1 MAHMYDTNLDK
12 NDANFTPLSP
22 LSFLIRA
29 AEVYPNRT
37 SIIHGKKQF
46 TWSETY
52 KRSKQLASALSKRGI
67 GKGDTVAVL
76 CFNTPEIYE
85 THFGVPM
92 IGAVLNTIN
101 IRLDVDTISYI
112 LEHGEAKALITDNEL
127 SPTIKQVLD
136 KIKNKIL
143 VIDIDD
149 ELANHPEG
157 AGENLGEINYED
169 FLLTGDSDLEW
180 SLPDD
185 EWQSLALNYTSG
197 TTGLPKGVVYHHRG
211 SYLMALGSVTA
222 FSMPMHPTY
231 MWVVPMFHCNGW
243 GNPYTL
249 TALAGTSVCL
259 RYVSAKNM
267 FDAIADHKVT
277 HFGGAP
283 IVLNFLAQATA
294 EEKREYSQQV
304 YVVTA
309 GAPPPAATLEA
320 VQKMGFDVTHVYG
333 LTETYGHISL
343 CAWQDEWNELS
354 VEEQSKLRS
363 RQGVKFPMMDG
374 LSIMNPETME
384 HVKNDGEEIGEIMIR
399 GNCVMK
405 GYLKNKEET
414 DKAMAGGW
422 FHSGDL
428 AVMHPNGYI
437 QIKDRSKDIIIS
449 GGENVSSVEIENTLY
464 KHPSVLF
471 AAVVAKPDEKWGETP
486 CAFIELKDQ
495 NDSVSEGDIIS
506 FCKETLAGF
515 KCPKKVVFT
524 ELPKTSTGKILKY
537 ELREMAKA
545 ANAYEK

>member
-127 SPTIKQVLD
+127 SPTIKHVLD

-374 LSIMNPETME
+374 LAIMNPETME

-545 ANAYEK
+545 ADA

>member
-149 ELANHPEG
+149 ELANYPEG

-374 LSIMNPETME
+374 LAIMNPETME

-545 ANAYEK
+545 ADA

>member
-1 MAHMYDTNLDK
+1 MTDMYNTNLDK
-12 NDANFTPLSP
+12 NHANFTPLSP
-22 LSFLIRA
+22 LSFLQRS
-29 AEVYPNRT
+29 AEVYPNRQ
-37 SIIHGKKQF
+37 SIVHGSKSY
-46 TWSETY
+46 TWSDTF
-52 KRSKQLASALSKRGI
+52 KRSKQLASALTKKGV

-85 THFGVPM
+85 AHYGIPM
-92 IGAVLNTIN
+92 IGAVINTIN

-112 LEHGEAKALITDNEL
+112 LEHGEAKVVITDNEL
-127 SPTIKQVLD
+127 SPTMKEVLN
-136 KIKNKIL
+136 KIKTKPL

-157 AGENLGEINYED
+157 AGENLGSLNYEE
-169 FLLTGDSDLEW
+169 FLKTGDENFNW
-180 SLPDD
+180 SLPED
-185 EWQSLALNYTSG
+185 EWDSLALNYTSG

-222 FSMPMHPTY
+222 FSMAMHPTY

-259 RYVSAKNM
+259 RYVSAKNL

-283 IVLNFLAQATA
+283 IVLNFIAQATE
-294 EEKREYSQQV
+294 EEKRDYSHKV
-304 YVVTA
+304 NVVTA

-320 VQKMGFDVTHVYG
+320 VQQMGFDVTHVYG
-333 LTETYGHISL
+333 LTETYGHVSM

-363 RQGVKFPMMDG
+363 MQGVKFPMMEG
-374 LSIMNPETME
+374 LTVMNPETMKE
-384 HVKNDGEEIGEIMIR
+384 VKNDGEEIGEIMIK

-414 DKAMAGGW
+414 DKSMSGGW

-428 AVMHPNGYI
+428 AVMHPNGYV

-486 CAFIELKDQ
+486 CAFIELKSQD
-495 NDSVSEGDIIS
+495 DSISEKDIIS

-545 ANAYEK
+545 ANA

>member
-12 NDANFTPLSP
+12 NDANFAPLSP

-374 LSIMNPETME
+374 LAIMNPETME

-545 ANAYEK
+545 ADA

>member
-1 MAHMYDTNLDK
+1 MTDMYNTNLDK
-12 NDANFTPLSP
+12 NHANFTPLSP
-22 LSFLIRA
+22 LSFLQRS
-29 AEVYPNRT
+29 AEVYPNRQ
-37 SIIHGKKQF
+37 SIVHGSKSY
-46 TWSETY
+46 TWSDTF
-52 KRSKQLASALSKRGI
+52 KRSKQLASALTKKGV

-85 THFGVPM
+85 AHYGIPM
-92 IGAVLNTIN
+92 IGAIINTIN

-112 LEHGEAKALITDNEL
+112 LEHGEAKVVITDNEL
-127 SPTIKQVLD
+127 SPTMKEVLN
-136 KIKNKIL
+136 KIKTKPL

-157 AGENLGEINYED
+157 AGENLGSLNYEE
-169 FLLTGDSDLEW
+169 FLKTGDENFKW
-180 SLPDD
+180 SLPED
-185 EWQSLALNYTSG
+185 EWDSLALNYTSG

-259 RYVSAKNM
+259 RYVSAKNL

-283 IVLNFLAQATA
+283 IVLNFIAQATE
-294 EEKREYSQQV
+294 EEKRDYSHKV
-304 YVVTA
+304 NVVTA

-320 VQKMGFDVTHVYG
+320 VQQMGFDVTHVYG
-333 LTETYGHISL
+333 LTETYGHVSM

-363 RQGVKFPMMDG
+363 MQGVKFPMMEG
-374 LSIMNPETME
+374 LTVMNPETMKE
-384 HVKNDGEEIGEIMIR
+384 VKNDGEEIGEIMIK

-414 DKAMAGGW
+414 DKSMSGGW

-428 AVMHPNGYI
+428 AVMHPNGYV

-486 CAFIELKDQ
+486 CAFIELKSQD
-495 NDSVSEGDIIS
+495 DSISEKDIIS

-545 ANAYEK
+545 ADA

>member
-101 IRLDVDTISYI
+101 IRLDVDTIRYI

-127 SPTIKQVLD
+127 SPTIKQVLN

-374 LSIMNPETME
+374 LAIMNPETME

-545 ANAYEK
+545 ADA

>member
-374 LSIMNPETME
+374 LAIMNPETMK

-545 ANAYEK
+545 ADA

>member
-22 LSFLIRA
+22 LSFLILA

-374 LSIMNPETME
+374 LAIMNPETME

-545 ANAYEK
+545 ADA

>member
-1 MAHMYDTNLDK
+1 MTDMYNTNLDK
-12 NDANFTPLSP
+12 NHANFTPLSP
-22 LSFLIRA
+22 LSFLQRS
-29 AEVYPNRT
+29 AEVYPNRL
-37 SIIHGKKQF
+37 SIIHGSKKY
-46 TWSETY
+46 TWSDTF
-52 KRSKQLASALSKRGI
+52 KRSKQLASALAKKGV

-76 CFNTPEIYE
+76 CFNTSEIYE
-85 THFGVPM
+85 AHYGIPM
-92 IGAVLNTIN
+92 IGAIINTIN

-112 LEHGEAKALITDNEL
+112 LEHGEAKVVITDNEL
-127 SPTIKQVLD
+127 SPTMKEVLN
-136 KIKNKIL
+136 KIKTKPL

-157 AGENLGEINYED
+157 AGENLGSLNYEE
-169 FLLTGDSDLEW
+169 FLKTGDENFEW
-180 SLPDD
+180 SLPED
-185 EWQSLALNYTSG
+185 EWDSLALNYTSG

-222 FSMPMHPTY
+222 FSMAMHPTY

-259 RYVSAKNM
+259 RYVSAKNL

-283 IVLNFLAQATA
+283 IVLNFIAQATDD
-294 EEKREYSQQV
+294 EKRDYSHKV
-304 YVVTA
+304 NVVTA

-320 VQKMGFDVTHVYG
+320 VQQMGFDVTHVYG
-333 LTETYGHISL
+333 LTETYGHVSM

-363 RQGVKFPMMDG
+363 MQGVKFPMMEG
-374 LSIMNPETME
+374 LTVMNPETMKE
-384 HVKNDGEEIGEIMIR
+384 VKNDGEEIGEIMIK

-414 DKAMAGGW
+414 DKSMSGGW

-428 AVMHPNGYI
+428 AVMHPNGYV

-486 CAFIELKDQ
+486 CAFIELKSQDD
-495 NDSVSEGDIIS
+495 NVTEKDIIS

-515 KCPKKVVFT
+515 KCPKKVIFT

-537 ELREMAKA
+537 ELREMAK
-545 ANAYEK
+545 NADA

>member
-294 EEKREYSQQV
+294 EEKREYTQQV

-374 LSIMNPETME
+374 LAIMNPETME

-537 ELREMAKA
+537 ELREMAKTA
-545 ANAYEK
+545 DA

>member
-22 LSFLIRA
+22 LIFLIRA

-374 LSIMNPETME
+374 LAIMNPDTME

-545 ANAYEK
+545 ADA

>member
-374 LSIMNPETME
+374 LAIMKPETME
-384 HVKNDGEEIGEIMIR
+384 PVKNDGEEIGEIMIR

-545 ANAYEK
+545 ADA

>member
-1 MAHMYDTNLDK
+1 MTDMYNTNLDK
-12 NDANFTPLSP
+12 NHANFTPLSP
-22 LSFLIRA
+22 LSFLQRS
-29 AEVYPNRT
+29 AEVYPNRQ
-37 SIIHGKKQF
+37 SIVHGSKSY
-46 TWSETY
+46 TWSDTF
-52 KRSKQLASALSKRGI
+52 KRSKQLASALTKKGV

-85 THFGVPM
+85 AHYGIPM
-92 IGAVLNTIN
+92 IGAIINTIN

-112 LEHGEAKALITDNEL
+112 LEHGEAKVVITDNEL
-127 SPTIKQVLD
+127 SPTMKEVLN
-136 KIKNKIL
+136 KIKTKPL

-157 AGENLGEINYED
+157 AGENLGSLNYEE
-169 FLLTGDSDLEW
+169 FLKTGDENFEW
-180 SLPDD
+180 SLPED
-185 EWQSLALNYTSG
+185 EWDSLALNYTSG

-222 FSMPMHPTY
+222 FSMAMHPTY
-231 MWVVPMFHCNGW
+231 MWVGPMFHCNGW

-259 RYVSAKNM
+259 RYVSAKNL

-283 IVLNFLAQATA
+283 IVLNFIAQATE
-294 EEKREYSQQV
+294 EEKRDYSHKV
-304 YVVTA
+304 NVVTA

-320 VQKMGFDVTHVYG
+320 VQQMGFDVTHVYG
-333 LTETYGHISL
+333 LTETYGHVSM

-363 RQGVKFPMMDG
+363 MQGVKFPMMEG
-374 LSIMNPETME
+374 LTVMNPETMKE
-384 HVKNDGEEIGEIMIR
+384 VKNDGEEIGEIMIK

-414 DKAMAGGW
+414 DKSMSGGW

-428 AVMHPNGYI
+428 AVMHPNGYV

-486 CAFIELKDQ
+486 GAFIELKSQD
-495 NDSVSEGDIIS
+495 DSISEKDIIS

-545 ANAYEK
+545 ADA

>member
-37 SIIHGKKQF
+37 SIIKGKKQF

-374 LSIMNPETME
+374 LAIMNPETME

-545 ANAYEK
+545 ADA

>member
-1 MAHMYDTNLDK
+1 MSDIYNTNLDK

-22 LSFLIRA
+22 LSFLKRT
-29 AEVYPNRT
+29 AEVYPDKK
-37 SIIHGKKQF
+37 SIIHGHREY
-46 TWSETY
+46 TWQQTY
-52 KRSKQLASALSKRGI
+52 ERSCQLASALSSKGI
-67 GKGDTVAVL
+67 GMGDTVSILA
-76 CFNTPEIYE
+76 FNTPEIYE
-85 THFGVPM
+85 AHFGVPM

-112 LEHGEAKALITDNEL
+112 LDHGESKVLITDNEL
-127 SPTIKQVLD
+127 SPTIKKVLEKLD
-136 KIKNKIL
+136 REIL

-149 ELANHPEG
+149 ELAIHPDG
-157 AGENLGEINYED
+157 AGENIGSYTYED
-169 FLLTGDSDLEW
+169 FLRTGETNFNW
-180 SLPDD
+180 NLPAD

-211 SYLMALGSVTA
+211 SYLMALGSVAA

-231 MWVVPMFHCNGW
+231 MWIVPMFHCNGW

-249 TALAGTSVCL
+249 TALAGTSICL

-283 IVLNFLAQATA
+283 IVLNFLAQAKE
-294 EEKREYSQQV
+294 EEKREYSQTV
-304 YVVTA
+304 NVVTA

-320 VQKMGFDVTHVYG
+320 VQKMGFNVDHVYG
-333 LTETYGHISL
+333 LTETYGHISV

-354 VEEQSKLRS
+354 LEEQSKLRS
-363 RQGVKFPMMDG
+363 MQGVKFPMMEG
-374 LSIMNPETME
+374 LTVMNPETME
-384 HVKNDGEEIGEIMIR
+384 PVKNDGEQIGEIMIK

-414 DKAMAGGW
+414 DKSMSGGW

-449 GGENVSSVEIENTLY
+449 GGENISSVEIENTLY

-471 AAVVAKPDEKWGETP
+471 AAVVARPDEKWGETP
-486 CAFIELKDQ
+486 CAFIELKDT
-495 NDSVSEGDIIS
+495 NDNVGEADIIN

-515 KCPKKVVFT
+515 KCPKKVIFR

-537 ELREMAKA
+537 ELREIAKA
-545 ANAYEK
+545 S

>member
-249 TALAGTSVCL
+249 TALVGTSVCL

-374 LSIMNPETME
+374 LAIMNPETME

-545 ANAYEK
+545 ADA

>member
-1 MAHMYDTNLDK
+1 MTDMYNTNLDK
-12 NDANFTPLSP
+12 NHANFTPLSP
-22 LSFLIRA
+22 LSFLQRS
-29 AEVYPNRT
+29 AEVYPNRQ
-37 SIIHGKKQF
+37 SIVHGSKSY
-46 TWSETY
+46 TWSDTF
-52 KRSKQLASALSKRGI
+52 KRSKQLASALTKKGV

-85 THFGVPM
+85 AHYGIPM
-92 IGAVLNTIN
+92 IGAVINTIN

-112 LEHGEAKALITDNEL
+112 LEHGEAKVVITDNEL
-127 SPTIKQVLD
+127 SPTMKEVLN
-136 KIKNKIL
+136 KIKTKPL

-157 AGENLGEINYED
+157 AGENIGSLNYEE
-169 FLLTGDSDLEW
+169 FLKTGDENFEW
-180 SLPDD
+180 ILPED
-185 EWQSLALNYTSG
+185 EWDSLALNYTSG

-259 RYVSAKNM
+259 RYVSAKNL

-283 IVLNFLAQATA
+283 IVLNFIAQATE
-294 EEKREYSQQV
+294 EEKRDYSHKV
-304 YVVTA
+304 NVVTA

-320 VQKMGFDVTHVYG
+320 VQQMGFDVTHVYG
-333 LTETYGHISL
+333 LTETYGHVSM

-363 RQGVKFPMMDG
+363 MQGVKFPMMEG
-374 LSIMNPETME
+374 LTVMNPETMKE
-384 HVKNDGEEIGEIMIR
+384 VKNDGEEIGEIMIK

-414 DKAMAGGW
+414 DKSMSGGW

-428 AVMHPNGYI
+428 AVMHPNGYV

-486 CAFIELKDQ
+486 CAFIELKSQDD
-495 NDSVSEGDIIS
+495 NISEKDIIS

-545 ANAYEK
+545 ADA

>member
-1 MAHMYDTNLDK
+1 MTDMYNANLDK
-12 NDANFTPLSP
+12 NHANFTPLSP
-22 LSFLIRA
+22 LSFLQRS
-29 AEVYPNRT
+29 AEVYPNRQ
-37 SIIHGKKQF
+37 SIVHGSKSY
-46 TWSETY
+46 TWSDTF
-52 KRSKQLASALSKRGI
+52 KRSKQLASALTKKGV

-85 THFGVPM
+85 AHYGIPM
-92 IGAVLNTIN
+92 IGAIINTIN

-112 LEHGEAKALITDNEL
+112 LEHGEAKVVITDNEL
-127 SPTIKQVLD
+127 SPTMKEVLN
-136 KIKNKIL
+136 KIKTKPL

-157 AGENLGEINYED
+157 AGENLGSLNYEE
-169 FLLTGDSDLEW
+169 FLKTGDENFKWL
-180 SLPDD
+180 LPED
-185 EWQSLALNYTSG
+185 EWDSLALNYTSG

-222 FSMPMHPTY
+222 FSMAMHPTY

-259 RYVSAKNM
+259 RYVSAKNL

-283 IVLNFLAQATA
+283 IVLNFIAQATE
-294 EEKREYSQQV
+294 EEKRDYSHKV
-304 YVVTA
+304 NVVTA

-320 VQKMGFDVTHVYG
+320 VQQMGFDVTHVYG
-333 LTETYGHISL
+333 LTETYGHVSM

-363 RQGVKFPMMDG
+363 MQGVKFPMMEG
-374 LSIMNPETME
+374 LTVMNPETMKE
-384 HVKNDGEEIGEIMIR
+384 VKNDGEEIGEIMIK

-414 DKAMAGGW
+414 DKSMSGGW

-428 AVMHPNGYI
+428 AVMHPNGYV

-486 CAFIELKDQ
+486 CAFIELKSQD
-495 NDSVSEGDIIS
+495 DSISEKDIIS

-545 ANAYEK
+545 ADA

>member
-283 IVLNFLAQATA
+283 IVLNFLAQAND

-374 LSIMNPETME
+374 LAIMNPETME
-384 HVKNDGEEIGEIMIR
+384 PVKDDGEEIGEIMIR

-422 FHSGDL
+422 VHSGDL

-545 ANAYEK
+545 ADA

>member
-283 IVLNFLAQATA
+283 IVLNFLAQATD

-374 LSIMNPETME
+374 LAIMNPETME

-545 ANAYEK
+545 ADA

>member
-1 MAHMYDTNLDK
+1 MTDMYNTNLDK
-12 NDANFTPLSP
+12 NHANFTPLSP
-22 LSFLIRA
+22 LSFLQRS
-29 AEVYPNRT
+29 AEVYPNRL
-37 SIIHGKKQF
+37 SIVHGSKKY
-46 TWSETY
+46 TWSDTF
-52 KRSKQLASALSKRGI
+52 KRSKQLASALTKKGV

-85 THFGVPM
+85 AHYGIPM
-92 IGAVLNTIN
+92 IGAIINTIN

-112 LEHGEAKALITDNEL
+112 LEHGEAKVVITDNEL
-127 SPTIKQVLD
+127 SPTIKEVLN
-136 KIKNKIL
+136 KIKTKPL

-157 AGENLGEINYED
+157 AGENLGSLNYEE
-169 FLLTGDSDLEW
+169 FLKTGDENFEW
-180 SLPDD
+180 SLPED
-185 EWQSLALNYTSG
+185 EWDSLALNYTSG

-222 FSMPMHPTY
+222 FSMAMHPTY

-259 RYVSAKNM
+259 RYVSAKNL

-283 IVLNFLAQATA
+283 IVLNFIAQATDD
-294 EEKREYSQQV
+294 EKRDYSHKV
-304 YVVTA
+304 NVVTA

-320 VQKMGFDVTHVYG
+320 VQQMGFDVTHVYG
-333 LTETYGHISL
+333 LTETYGHVSM

-363 RQGVKFPMMDG
+363 MQGVKFPMMEG
-374 LSIMNPETME
+374 LTVMNPETMKE
-384 HVKNDGEEIGEIMIR
+384 VKNDGEEIGEIMIK

-414 DKAMAGGW
+414 DKSMSGGW

-428 AVMHPNGYI
+428 AVMHPNGYV

-486 CAFIELKDQ
+486 CAFIELKSQDD
-495 NDSVSEGDIIS
+495 NVTEKDIIS

-545 ANAYEK
+545 ADA

>member
-85 THFGVPM
+85 AHFGVPM

-374 LSIMNPETME
+374 LAIMNPETME

-515 KCPKKVVFT
+515 KCPKKVIFT

-545 ANAYEK
+545 ANA

>member
-52 KRSKQLASALSKRGI
+52 KRSKQLASALSKSGI

-374 LSIMNPETME
+374 LAIMNPETME
-384 HVKNDGEEIGEIMIR
+384 HVKSDGEEIGEIMIR

-545 ANAYEK
+545 ADA

>member
-157 AGENLGEINYED
+157 AGENLGEMNYED

-294 EEKREYSQQV
+294 EEKREYTQQV

-374 LSIMNPETME
+374 LAIMNPETME

-545 ANAYEK
+545 ADA

>member
-374 LSIMNPETME
+374 LAIMNPETME

-515 KCPKKVVFT
+515 KCPKKVFFT

-545 ANAYEK
+545 ADA

>member
-374 LSIMNPETME
+374 LAIMNPETME

-449 GGENVSSVEIENTLY
+449 GGENVSSVEIENPLY

-545 ANAYEK
+545 ADA

>member
-1 MAHMYDTNLDK
+1 MTDMYNTNLDK
-12 NDANFTPLSP
+12 NHANFTPLSP
-22 LSFLIRA
+22 LSFLQRS
-29 AEVYPNRT
+29 AEVYPNRL
-37 SIIHGKKQF
+37 SIIHGSKKY
-46 TWSETY
+46 TWSDTF
-52 KRSKQLASALSKRGI
+52 KRSKQLASALTKKGV

-85 THFGVPM
+85 AHYGIPM
-92 IGAVLNTIN
+92 IGAIINTIN

-112 LEHGEAKALITDNEL
+112 LEHGEAKVVITDNEL
-127 SPTIKQVLD
+127 SPTIKEVLN
-136 KIKNKIL
+136 KIKTKPL

-157 AGENLGEINYED
+157 AGENLGSLNYEE
-169 FLLTGDSDLEW
+169 FLKTGDENFEW
-180 SLPDD
+180 SLPED
-185 EWQSLALNYTSG
+185 EWDSLALNYTSG

-222 FSMPMHPTY
+222 FSMAMHPTY

-259 RYVSAKNM
+259 RYVSAKNL

-283 IVLNFLAQATA
+283 IVLNFIAQATDD
-294 EEKREYSQQV
+294 ERRDYSHKV
-304 YVVTA
+304 NVVTA

-320 VQKMGFDVTHVYG
+320 VQQMGFDVTHVYG
-333 LTETYGHISL
+333 LTETYGHVSM

-363 RQGVKFPMMDG
+363 MQGVKFPMMEG
-374 LSIMNPETME
+374 LTVMNPETMKE
-384 HVKNDGEEIGEIMIR
+384 VKNDGEEIGEIMIK

-414 DKAMAGGW
+414 DKSMSGGW

-428 AVMHPNGYI
+428 AVMHPNGYV

-486 CAFIELKDQ
+486 CAFIELKSQDD
-495 NDSVSEGDIIS
+495 NVTEKDIIS

-515 KCPKKVVFT
+515 KCPKKVIFT

-537 ELREMAKA
+537 ELREMAKTA
-545 ANAYEK
+545 DA

>member
-1 MAHMYDTNLDK
+1 MTDMYNTNLDK
-12 NDANFTPLSP
+12 NHANFTPLSP
-22 LSFLIRA
+22 LSFLQRS
-29 AEVYPNRT
+29 AEVYPNRL
-37 SIIHGKKQF
+37 SIVHGSKKY
-46 TWSETY
+46 TWSDTF
-52 KRSKQLASALSKRGI
+52 KRSRQLASALTKKGV

-85 THFGVPM
+85 AHYGIPM
-92 IGAVLNTIN
+92 IGAIINTIN

-112 LEHGEAKALITDNEL
+112 LEHGEAKVVITDNEL
-127 SPTIKQVLD
+127 SPTIKEVLN
-136 KIKNKIL
+136 KIKTKPL

-157 AGENLGEINYED
+157 AGENLGSLNYEE
-169 FLLTGDSDLEW
+169 FLKTGDENFEW
-180 SLPDD
+180 SLPED
-185 EWQSLALNYTSG
+185 EWDSLALNYTSG

-222 FSMPMHPTY
+222 FSMAMHPTY

-259 RYVSAKNM
+259 RYVSAKNL

-283 IVLNFLAQATA
+283 IVLNFIAQATDD
-294 EEKREYSQQV
+294 EKRDYSHKV
-304 YVVTA
+304 NVVTA

-320 VQKMGFDVTHVYG
+320 VQQMGFDVTHVYG
-333 LTETYGHISL
+333 LTETYGHVSM

-363 RQGVKFPMMDG
+363 MQGVKFPMMEG
-374 LSIMNPETME
+374 LTVMNPETMKE
-384 HVKNDGEEIGEIMIR
+384 VKNDGEEIGEIMIK

-414 DKAMAGGW
+414 DKSMSGGW

-428 AVMHPNGYI
+428 AVMHPNGYV

-486 CAFIELKDQ
+486 CAFIELKSQDD
-495 NDSVSEGDIIS
+495 NVTEKDIIS

-515 KCPKKVVFT
+515 KCPKKVIFT

-537 ELREMAKA
+537 ELREMAKTA
-545 ANAYEK
+545 DA